1 MISSIE
7 GIYVILLWIIPGF
20 FGYTL
25 FRFVSVSAT
34 KHSEFDK
41 TIFSLLYSFTSYVIL
56 FQFTGPL
63 SFEQLVLKLFDPVF
77 LRNSWFLPAILGIIA
92 GAPARLTS
100 QKRTLPGD
108 CWILFQHKLRDKKP
122 GVTVYTKD
130 GKEIEGILNYAGK
143 EEVDKEII
151 ITNPKMIIR
160 DKKHE
165 PISEMSLGNEML
177 FTKDDII
184 RIAFWEH
191 F

>member
-7 GIYVILLWIIPGF
+7 GIYVILLWFIPGF

-25 FRFVSVSAT
+25 FRFVSVEAT
-34 KHSEFDK
+34 KHSEYDK
-41 TIFSLLYSFTSYVIL
+41 TILSLMYSLVSYGIL
-56 FQFTGPL
+56 FQFTGPM
-63 SFEQLVLKLFDPVF
+63 SYEQLISKLYDPVF
-77 LRNSWFLPAILGIIA
+77 LRNIWLLPAILGTIA
-92 GAPARLTS
+92 GLPARLTV
-100 QKRTLPGD
+100 QKRTLFGD
-108 CWILFQHKLRDKKP
+108 CWILFQDKLRDKKP
-122 GVTVYTKD
+122 GVTIYTKD

-160 DKKHE
+160 DEVYE
-165 PISEMSLGNEML
+165 PIFERSLGNEML